1 MNGTLNL
8 GEGGIMSKD
17 KKLIQLIE
25 NNKKNKL
32 QKMTKLCY
40 SLRRETIQIP

>member
-1 MNGTLNL
+1 
-8 GEGGIMSKD
+8 MSKG
-17 KKLIQLIE
+17 KKLIELIE

-40 SLRRETIQIP
+40 SLRRGTIQTP